1 MNRLRSPQAITPYIL
16 IIEDHKDFR
25 EALQHFLELNQI
37 RAHIIEASSGEEG
50 ILLARK
56 KKPQIVVIDFAM
68 GGING
73 LDAARQIKKFL
84 PQCKI
89 IMLSAYDPKEIF
101 RRDGHGLIH
110 FFISKSDLYKQLVPV
125 INRILNDSNIVK
137 KEIIKHRS
145 KTLSKILT

>member
-1 MNRLRSPQAITPYIL
+1 M
-16 IIEDHKDFR
+16 IIENHKDFR
-25 EALQHFLELNQI
+25 EALQHFLESNQI
-37 RAHIIEASSGEEG
+37 QAHIIEASSGEEG

-56 KKPQIVVIDFAM
+56 KKPQIVVVDFAL

-89 IMLSAYDPKEIF
+89 IMLTVYDQKEIL
-101 RRDGHGLIH
+101 RLDGHGTIK

-125 INRILNDSNIVK
+125 INRILNKSNRRT
-137 KEIIKHRS
+137 IIRS
-145 KTLSKILT
+145 